1 MQFNCAS
8 VDKTQELAAKL
19 GEELRAGDVLILSG
33 DLGAGKTTFTQGI
46 AKGMQ
51 VRAGIISPT
60 FVIARNHPSLI
71 SGPNLVH
78 IDAYRLNS
86 ADELYDLD
94 IESDLG
100 DSVLVAE
107 WGDGFVEEFSDS
119 YLRIMINRGTGER
132 DESRAITIEPHGP
145 RWEGWE
151 LTV

>member
-8 VDKTQELAAKL
+8 VVQTQELAAKL
-19 GEELRAGDVLILSG
+19 GKELRAGDVLILSG
-33 DLGAGKTTFTQGI
+33 DLGAGKTAFTQGL

-51 VRAGIISPT
+51 VREGIISPT

-94 IESDLG
+94 IESDLE

-107 WGDGFVEEFSDS
+107 WGDGFVEEFNDS
-119 YLRIMINRGTGER
+119 YLRIMINRGMGER
-132 DESRAITIEPHGP
+132 DESRTIAIETHGP
-145 RWEGWE
+145 RWEGFT